1 MRQAKNSPGGT
12 QGEIMIRG
20 DNVMKGYYKAP
31 DKTTEAL
38 EPTDGS
44 TPVI

>member
-1 MRQAKNSPGGT
+1 VGNEAKIVDHNGKEVPRGT

-31 DKTTEAL
+31 DQTAKA
-38 EPTDGS
+38 D
-44 TPVI
+44 